1 MSSGLATDLSYQQWF
16 NSATRKLLRVLYP
29 DKRCSGTLASLVL
42 AAGFAITDLP
52 VQAAFTSIVSAV
64 MMLRDFVT
72 DASFRA
78 GVECRTD
85 APLVVPRTHPFTPSN
100 AAAFEETSLTVRAG
114 FTATSSS
121 LEVRRCVVA
130 LRRCGDFLFTIL
142 ACA

>member
-16 NSATRKLLRVLYP
+16 DSATRKLLRVLHP

-42 AAGFAITDLP
+42 AAGFAITDPP
-52 VQAAFTSIVSAV
+52 VKAAFTSIVSSV

-85 APLVVPRTHPFTPSN
+85 VPLVVPRTHSQMRSDAT
-100 AAAFEETSLTVRAG
+100 ALEETSLTVRAG
-114 FTATSSS
+114 FTTTSSS
-121 LEVRRCVVA
+121 LEVR
-130 LRRCGDFLFTIL
+130 
-142 ACA
+142 